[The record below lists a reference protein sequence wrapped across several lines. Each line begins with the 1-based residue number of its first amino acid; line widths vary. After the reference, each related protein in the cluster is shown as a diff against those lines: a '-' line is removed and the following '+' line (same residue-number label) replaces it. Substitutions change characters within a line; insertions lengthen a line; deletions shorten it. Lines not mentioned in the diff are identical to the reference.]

1 MMLPREGCAVTI
13 IRDDQLD
20 IISYN
25 PQQTARMGARLGAL
39 LEVGDVICLSGDMGA
54 GKTIFASGIG
64 KGWGA
69 EPPLTSPTYNLVHV
83 HRRKKD
89 STKLYHLD
97 CYRLSDVLEAETI
110 GLDDIL
116 NGATISV
123 FEWPEH
129 IKSALPEE
137 RLWVDIRIV
146 ETTRR
151 SIVLEG
157 SGKRYEDL
165 IVQFRAAALGS
176 KDKTPKP

>member
-1 MMLPREGCAVTI
+1 MFPHEGCAVTI

-25 PQQTARMGARLGAL
+25 PQQTARLGMRLGAL

-54 GKTIFASGIG
+54 GKTMFASGVG

-89 STKLYHLD
+89 TVKLFHLD

-116 NGATISV
+116 NGATISI

-129 IKSALPEE
+129 IKEALPTE
-137 RLWVDIRIV
+137 RLWIDIRIV

-157 SGKRYEDL
+157 AGKRYQTL
-165 IVQFRAAALGS
+165 IGLFRAAALGS
-176 KDKTPKP
+176 KDKSLKP